1 MPPAIIAVLRLVHRL
16 AAQLLLAPVLAFV
29 WQLAPEHAHQDHD
42 SHAAAVVHSHVAPH
56 AWAIDAHHNEL
67 SVGGEDDDD
76 DVVWLDGATLHSA
89 SYKLSTPSVTLAA
102 IASAAASRPTWF

>member
-1 MPPAIIAVLRLVHRL
+1 MPPAIIAVLRLVYRL

-29 WQLAPEHAHQDHD
+29 WQLAPEHAHQDHE

-56 AWAIDAHHNEL
+56 AGAVHSHHNEL
-67 SVGGEDDDD
+67 SVVEDDDD

-89 SYKLSTPSVTLAA
+89 AYQLPTPSATLAA
-102 IASAAASRPTWF
+102 IESAAA